1 MLPDRTRMDLAP
13 DRRIDLQAQN
23 QPSSGLQSIGS
34 ISIRSERT
42 EKTACIRVVRSGIS
56 CGIDRRLRRSAHGW
70 IVSKHSE
77 AAVQEA
83 LKPRCRKMPVSH
95 R

>member
-1 MLPDRTRMDLAP
+1 MDLAP

-23 QPSSGLQSIGS
+23 QPCSGLQSIGS

-56 CGIDRRLRRSAHGW
+56 CGIDAGCEGPLTAGLCRNTRRRRPKKRS
-70 IVSKHSE
+70 S
-77 AAVQEA
+77 
-83 LKPRCRKMPVSH
+83 PVAGERLSLTDDE
-95 R
+95 RP